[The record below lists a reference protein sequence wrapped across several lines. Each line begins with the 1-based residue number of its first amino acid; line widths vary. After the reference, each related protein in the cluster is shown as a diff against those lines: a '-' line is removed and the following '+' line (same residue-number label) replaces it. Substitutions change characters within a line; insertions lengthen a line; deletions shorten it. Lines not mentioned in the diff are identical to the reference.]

1 MDEKI
6 KLLVNT
12 LGPERVKLNEKLSHY
27 TFSKLG
33 GPAQAFYIAT
43 SQIELINILN
53 LADSL
58 ALPMFVF
65 GSGTK
70 LVISD
75 KGMGGLVIKNRSG
88 SLKIGGIKGKVKR
101 GGLGIE
107 EALIEVDSGVT
118 LSKLNEFL
126 GEQHLKHFQ
135 GISSQHA
142 TIGGAIFIDST
153 LREMV
158 KEVKVWE
165 KGMVF
170 GIEVASLA
178 RGRHVVVSCIIKA
191 KAKEVV

>member
-6 KLLVNT
+6 KLLENT
-12 LGPERVKLNEKLSHY
+12 LGPERVKLNEKLSHH

-43 SQIELINILN
+43 SQHELINILN
-53 LADSL
+53 LANSL
-58 ALPMFVF
+58 VLPLFVF

-70 LVISD
+70 LAISD
-75 KGMGGLVIKNRSG
+75 KGLRGLVIKNRSG
-88 SLKIGGIKGKVKR
+88 ALKIGGIKGKVKK

-107 EALIEVDSGVT
+107 EALIEVDSGVSFT
-118 LSKLNEFL
+118 KLNEFL
-126 GEQHLKHFQ
+126 VKQHLMRFQ

-153 LREMV
+153 LREMT

-170 GIEVASLA
+170 GIEVASLS
-178 RGRHVVVSCIIKA
+178 RGRHIVLSCIIKV
-191 KAKEVV
+191 KAKEMV

>member
-1 MDEKI
+1 MDNKI
-6 KLLVNT
+6 KLLISS
-12 LGPERVKLNEKLSHY
+12 LGEERVKLNEKLSYH

-43 SQIELINILN
+43 SQHELINILN

-58 ALPMFVF
+58 ALPLFVF

-70 LVISD
+70 LTISD
-75 KGMGGLVIKNRSG
+75 KGMRGLVIKNRSG
-88 SLKIGGIKGKVKR
+88 SLKISGIKGRVEK
-101 GGLGIE
+101 GGLGVE
-107 EALIEVDSGVT
+107 EALIEIDSGV
-118 LSKLNEFL
+118 SVAKLNEFL
-126 GEQHLKHFQ
+126 VRQHLRLFQ
-135 GISSQHA
+135 GASSQHA
-142 TIGGAIFIDST
+142 TIGGAIFIDSA

-178 RGRHVVVSCIIKA
+178 RGRHVVLSCIIKV